1 MVTDRN
7 GRSHQPAGPGGPGGG
22 QFAPTSR
29 PEGTVELE
37 PSVLRTTAQPIS
49 RACVVPP
56 VGHDEHHWQ
65 AENNGTA
72 SRAAMAAASGFYES
86 TVPAQIADLTID
98 LPAVLA
104 ADAEEA
110 AAELSRFDEHAR
122 ARLGSGSPALGPMS
136 AILLRT
142 ESASSSQIENLTAGA
157 RQLALAEIGQSTSDN
172 AAIVTAN
179 VRTMEA
185 ALRLADD
192 LDEQAILAMHRELLS
207 AQPGWSDHAGR
218 YREQL
223 VWVGSSSIT
232 PRGAAHVGPQAELV
246 PGAMRDLT
254 AFVRRQDMQVVA
266 QAAIAH
272 AQFETI
278 HPFTDGNGR
287 TGRALVHA
295 MVRAKGL
302 VKNTTAPISA
312 GLLINTTGYTD
323 ALGAY
328 RAGDA
333 RPIIE
338 RFSEASR
345 FAARSGANLV
355 DQLAWQIDEAER
367 ALRSNK
373 LRPQAVAWKVLPHLV
388 AQPVL
393 NARYLEH
400 RFGIAAPTAQRALS
414 QLTEAEVL
422 VERTG
427 LKRNRIWQHSG
438 ILAVLDAYAAQ
449 LRRH

>member
-1 MVTDRN
+1 
-7 GRSHQPAGPGGPGGG
+7 
-22 QFAPTSR
+22 
-29 PEGTVELE
+29 
-37 PSVLRTTAQPIS
+37 
-49 RACVVPP
+49 
-56 VGHDEHHWQ
+56 
-65 AENNGTA
+65 
-72 SRAAMAAASGFYES
+72 
-86 TVPAQIADLTID
+86 
-98 LPAVLA
+98 
-104 ADAEEA
+104 
-110 AAELSRFDEHAR
+110 
-122 ARLGSGSPALGPMS
+122 MS

-157 RQLALAEIGQSTSDN
+157 RQFALAEIGQSTSDN

-192 LDEQAILAMHRELLS
+192 LDEQAILAMHRELLG

-223 VWVGSSSIT
+223 VWVGQQQHHPARCRSCRT
-232 PRGAAHVGPQAELV
+232 AGRARA
-246 PGAMRDLT
+246 GAMARPDRLRS
-254 AFVRRQDMQVVA
+254 AQDMQVVA

-287 TGRALVHA
+287 TGRATGA
-295 MVRAKGL
+295 RDGPGERPGQI
-302 VKNTTAPISA
+302 TTAPISA

-355 DQLAWQIDEAER
+355 DQLAGQIDEGNAPYD
-367 ALRSNK
+367 AIK

-388 AQPVL
+388 AQPVI
-393 NARYLEH
+393 NARYLERSVRH
-400 RFGIAAPTAQRALS
+400 RGPNGPARAVPADRRRRCWPSAPA
-414 QLTEAEVL
+414 
-422 VERTG
+422 
-427 LKRNRIWQHSG
+427 
-438 ILAVLDAYAAQ
+438 
-449 LRRH
+449 

>member
-1 MVTDRN
+1 MIGGYCFTYSFAESVSTVGSMVTDRN
-7 GRSHQPAGPGGPGGG
+7 GRSHQPAGAGGG

-56 VGHDEHHWQ
+56 VGHEEHHWL

-110 AAELSRFDEHAR
+110 AAELSRFDQHAR

-223 VWVGSSSIT
+223 VWVGAAASPRAVPLMWDLRPSSCQGRCETSPPSFGDRTCKSLPKLRSPMPSSRPST
-232 PRGAAHVGPQAELV
+232 PLP
-246 PGAMRDLT
+246 
-254 AFVRRQDMQVVA
+254 
-266 QAAIAH
+266 
-272 AQFETI
+272 
-278 HPFTDGNGR
+278 
-287 TGRALVHA
+287 TG
-295 MVRAKGL
+295 
-302 VKNTTAPISA
+302 
-312 GLLINTTGYTD
+312 TD
-323 ALGAY
+323 ARGGHWCTRWSAQKASL
-328 RAGDA
+328 RT
-333 RPIIE
+333 RP
-338 RFSEASR
+338 
-345 FAARSGANLV
+345 
-355 DQLAWQIDEAER
+355 
-367 ALRSNK
+367 
-373 LRPQAVAWKVLPHLV
+373 P
-388 AQPVL
+388 
-393 NARYLEH
+393 RY
-400 RFGIAAPTAQRALS
+400 QR
-414 QLTEAEVL
+414 
-422 VERTG
+422 
-427 LKRNRIWQHSG
+427 
-438 ILAVLDAYAAQ
+438 DC
-449 LRRH
+449 